1 MTSVDSTAMET
12 RLALLLIE
20 EAAKKQRSKTYTQ
33 ILPRIGFASEF
44 NSAGRM
50 KLTSAL
56 LPAIGRKCFLHGVPF
71 LSSLA
76 VSADTRKP
84 ERWFQILVVQE
95 LRFSRTSTAYW
106 KEFVDEEQK
115 RAVHYWSG
123 ARGWVDTDAP
133 TLGYLRDR
141 GLWLR
146 ARCFD
151 CDREKDL
158 NLVQLCEKFGGR
170 LRVFD
175 ATKKAACRARDA
187 TGHKVSLAVIF

>member
-1 MTSVDSTAMET
+1 MTPVDSMAMET

-20 EAAKKQRSKTYTQ
+20 KGAKKQRSLTYTQ

-44 NSAGRM
+44 NAAGRM
-50 KLTSAL
+50 KLTSEL
-56 LPAIGRKCFLHGVPF
+56 LPSIGRKCFSHGVPF

-84 ERWFQILVVQE
+84 ERWFQILVTQE
-95 LRFSRTSTAYW
+95 LGLGKMSTASW
-106 KEFVDEEQK
+106 KEFVDKEQK

-133 TLGYLRDR
+133 TLGDLRER
-141 GLWLR
+141 GFGLQ
-146 ARCFD
+146 ARCFG
-151 CDREKDL
+151 CDRKKNL
-158 NLVQLCEKFGGR
+158 NLTELCKDFGVS

-175 ATKKAACRARDA
+175 ASKKVVCPERGA
-187 TGHKVSLAVIF
+187 TRHRVALIVSF